1 MQFHFSRDEPADGEP
16 VKHRLTWARLGSQS
30 GGERRGEGDY
40 LLLKNHIQKTGQL
53 EVFKNIPIVLKELK
67 QFSVNYESIH
77 DVSTILIV
85 KLITLAHDNILA
97 PSVTYLESNI

>member
-1 MQFHFSRDEPADGEP
+1 M
-16 VKHRLTWARLGSQS
+16 
-30 GGERRGEGDY
+30 
-40 LLLKNHIQKTGQL
+40 QKTGQL